1 MYAINSDFFYIQLA
15 GPDVHFLIEQF
26 GNLNPS
32 GHVWESKGTPKKKK
46 KKLYSI
52 NREGNKLK
60 EQFLLIGEGQ
70 C

>member
-32 GHVWESKGTPKKKK
+32 GHVWESKGTPKNKKNK
-46 KKLYSI
+46 KIVLYKQ
-52 NREGNKLK
+52 RR
-60 EQFLLIGEGQ
+60 
-70 C
+70 